1 MFLFANIHLNLF
13 IFWLVAQ
20 VSNHT
25 TINIFFSHICRY
37 VYICPLSYFPR
48 LELQTMSEYVV
59 PFIHIFSEK
68 EKEPPKL
75 AKSPQP
81 PRAEKLY
88 LQRKKIHQ
96 NSVTSRRSYLANL
109 RQQMLLG
116 KKLTPRSFLKW
127 TRFTGWCETSRLI
140 IKESNLLLIQVT
152 HVS

>member
-1 MFLFANIHLNLF
+1 
-13 IFWLVAQ
+13 
-20 VSNHT
+20 
-25 TINIFFSHICRY
+25 
-37 VYICPLSYFPR
+37 
-48 LELQTMSEYVV
+48 MSEYVV

-116 KKLTPRSFLKW
+116 KKLTPEIIPQANKIHRVMPNLK
-127 TRFTGWCETSRLI
+127 TNHKR
-140 IKESNLLLIQVT
+140 K
-152 HVS
+152 